1 MDWFTNFLNPLI
13 GGLPN
18 IIQAI
23 LLLLIAWAVAAI
35 LRAVIVKILNKAFAK
50 KLSVETDDAAKAKTG
65 SVKIIGNIVFAIVF
79 CLFLPG
85 ALDKL
90 GMTNVSAPIT
100 TMATTFLN
108 FLPNI
113 IAAIIIVAFG
123 VFLSKLIMQ
132 LLSAGLKKTKIDRL
146 QDKWG
151 VEHKDGAG
159 FSDIIAR
166 FVYVII
172 MIIFVVAAI
181 QVLNISAI
189 SAPATQVVN
198 SIFGIIPN
206 LFVAVIL
213 IVFGVF
219 LANLVGKL
227 LENILSGTGMDKFV
241 SNTLPQNSK
250 FCASKVIATIVK
262 VVIDIIFIVAAI
274 KVLNIA
280 VLSKIGTAVIAYMPQ
295 VLAAVIVL
303 VLAWFLGGWAEKL
316 ILKNNES
323 AQATAVAAKVAIIV
337 LAVFMALSQLGI
349 AANIVNILFI
359 AVVGAVAIAVAIAFG
374 IGGKDFAKHTL
385 NKIDKKDDK

>member
-1 MDWFTNFLNPLI
+1 
-13 GGLPN
+13 
-18 IIQAI
+18 
-23 LLLLIAWAVAAI
+23 
-35 LRAVIVKILNKAFAK
+35 
-50 KLSVETDDAAKAKTG
+50 
-65 SVKIIGNIVFAIVF
+65 
-79 CLFLPG
+79 
-85 ALDKL
+85 
-90 GMTNVSAPIT
+90 
-100 TMATTFLN
+100 MATTFLN

-316 ILKNNES
+316 ILKNNEN